1 MPDNK
6 LELIVEV
13 DVDRANASIKSINK
27 GLSSFEQ
34 AAKTAARGA
43 SQGIDGFA
51 VSVAKGAAAGTVLA
65 HAFEKVVGWVKEYT
79 LEAAKLAARNETL
92 AVVNQQL
99 ARANGYQGDSI
110 ERLVERVKALGIT
123 TQAARDTVNKMI
135 AAQLDLSKATDLARL
150 AQDAAVVAGENSSQ
164 ALQGIMHGIT
174 TQQIEVL
181 RTYGINVT
189 FEREFTAARQRLGR
203 DLTDMERKN
212 LALNRVLAEAP
223 KIAGA
228 YEASLGTVGK
238 QMTSLERYVEEAKA
252 AIGEAFL
259 PEMRKAISGLT
270 ELAKWTKENADA
282 IATWAKGISAAALG
296 AAIGKFVSWIAGAKK
311 GVDALTVSLA
321 RNPVTALA
329 IAATVA
335 GTALYEMYQDSL
347 ELEQQLK
354 EQNKAAAEAT
364 RILYEVQRGKTVQD
378 LQQMGYSVDQIRRA
392 FVGAKEGAEDF
403 FAGMDKAQ
411 FGLRIKVVN
420 EKELAEIRKRE
431 QEELSRDMGK
441 KQREIERDTFEAA
454 VAAERAIV
462 TGPSRALLEF
472 AEKARKATVF
482 VDSKGTEREMRLT
495 TATIEN
501 LEREHRAKVLGIQR
515 ESVEQTMEL
524 YRREAQERLQL
535 NTEVY
540 RRRIE
545 QDLEIATKNLEHV
558 ERLYEIEESRVG
570 VTRDTRMRAAEV
582 VDARTLEQKIALEQ
596 QKAQIEIDYIEQV
609 HDIKMRLFEIETS
622 RMVMEEEANLK
633 RLGYRADEIKARIAE
648 LTQQRDEIRW
658 ANQEATDAAVDAA
671 RQNAANRAA
680 SMIRDHNKQV
690 FDSFKRQAEG
700 VFDALV
706 SKSQSVWS
714 SIGNAFK
721 TAMLTAIKEV
731 VTSRVA
737 AMLMQLF
744 GMGRGGGYTPAA
756 AGGATVGW
764 G

>member
-13 DVDRANASIKSINK
+13 DVDRANASIKSVNK

-43 SQGIDGFA
+43 SQGIDGFT
-51 VSVAKGAAAGTVLA
+51 VSVAKGAAAGAVLA

-189 FEREFTAARQRLGR
+189 FEREFAAARQRLGR

-212 LALNRVLAEAP
+212 LALSRVLAEAP

-238 QMTSLERYVEEAKA
+238 QMSSLARYVEEAKA

-259 PEMRKAISGLT
+259 PEMHKAISGLT

-282 IATWAKGISAAALG
+282 VASWAKGIAAAALG

-311 GVDALTVSLA
+311 SIDALTVSLA

-329 IAATVA
+329 IATTVA

-347 ELEQQLK
+347 QLEQQLK

-364 RILYEVQRGKTVQD
+364 RILYEVERGKTVQD

-392 FVGAKEGAEDF
+392 FLGAKEGAEDF

-420 EKELAEIRKRE
+420 EAELAEIRKRE
-431 QEELSRDMGK
+431 QEELARDMGK

-454 VAAERAIV
+454 VGASVPSSA
-462 TGPSRALLEF
+462 GPAGRCSN
-472 AEKARKATVF
+472 
-482 VDSKGTEREMRLT
+482 S
-495 TATIEN
+495 
-501 LEREHRAKVLGIQR
+501 
-515 ESVEQTMEL
+515 
-524 YRREAQERLQL
+524 
-535 NTEVY
+535 
-540 RRRIE
+540 RRR
-545 QDLEIATKNLEHV
+545 
-558 ERLYEIEESRVG
+558 R
-570 VTRDTRMRAAEV
+570 
-582 VDARTLEQKIALEQ
+582 
-596 QKAQIEIDYIEQV
+596 
-609 HDIKMRLFEIETS
+609 
-622 RMVMEEEANLK
+622 
-633 RLGYRADEIKARIAE
+633 
-648 LTQQRDEIRW
+648 
-658 ANQEATDAAVDAA
+658 A
-671 RQNAANRAA
+671 RQPC
-680 SMIRDHNKQV
+680 
-690 FDSFKRQAEG
+690 
-700 VFDALV
+700 
-706 SKSQSVWS
+706 S
-714 SIGNAFK
+714 SIRRARSAK
-721 TAMLTAIKEV
+721 CA
-731 VTSRVA
+731 
-737 AMLMQLF
+737 
-744 GMGRGGGYTPAA
+744 
-756 AGGATVGW
+756 
-764 G
+764 